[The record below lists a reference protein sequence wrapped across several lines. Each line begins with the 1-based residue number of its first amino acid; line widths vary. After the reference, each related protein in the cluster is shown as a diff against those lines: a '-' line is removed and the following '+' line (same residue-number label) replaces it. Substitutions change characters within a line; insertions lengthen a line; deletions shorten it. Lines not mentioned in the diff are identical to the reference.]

1 MEADC
6 WFSVPFAAL
15 KIELFLT
22 DSANIIQTLSF
33 GSHVSRISMN
43 KMFVHSIMD
52 EYIAPCAIMI
62 LLFIVLF
69 LIFYFINRQQEQL
82 PVYAPII
89 SEKSFVI

>member
-1 MEADC
+1 
-6 WFSVPFAAL
+6 
-15 KIELFLT
+15 
-22 DSANIIQTLSF
+22 
-33 GSHVSRISMN
+33 
-43 KMFVHSIMD
+43 MD